1 MLFTDF
7 VSTSYCKKI
16 RNIIMLVCCLSHFV
30 DTADPKTKGPT
41 LDSCAIHVISNEE
54 NKLLR
59 EMLRYGNKSE
69 IECLTLRSSLKC
81 LASSRERPAS
91 ESFLA
96 P

>member
-7 VSTSYCKKI
+7 VSTSYCRKI
-16 RNIIMLVCCLSHFV
+16 RSNIVIVCCWSHFV
-30 DTADPKTKGPT
+30 NTADPKTEGPT
-41 LDSCAIHVISNEE
+41 LDSCAIHVVSNEE
-54 NKLLR
+54 NKLL
-59 EMLRYGNKSE
+59 EEILRYSNKSE
-69 IECLTLRSSLKC
+69 VECLTLRSSLKC